1 MVLFR
6 IGFLDFTLIDL
17 LDIMA
22 VYYVFLKLYQIMKGT
37 RAAQMFAG
45 LLLIIIASFIFQMVN
60 MEGMSWLVSSFS
72 AVWVIAF
79 VIIFQPE
86 LRRLLIQLG
95 QTRIIRMLFKVEEN
109 RSISAVV
116 EAASQL
122 SERHYGGLIVLQK
135 DTGLKSIVEMGVPLQ
150 AEVSPELLVSIFSP
164 RTPLH
169 DGAVIISNDLI
180 QAAKCIL
187 PLSQNPEYELTI
199 GTRHRSAL
207 GITEESDA
215 AAVVVSE
222 ETGRISLAYQGEFIH
237 RNLDKANLN
246 KYLREI
252 FEEGREKH
260 KIKI

>member
-187 PLSQNPEYELTI
+187 PLSQNPEYERTT